1 MAMMNFSYVP
11 KIAAI
16 NADFIWYVSPVPSAK
31 EIVLNDIKDPAVAN
45 SPLVFPTAAD
55 IAKTHPY
62 KVFKD
67 SAEEEEWNSIWEPV
81 FAS

>member
-1 MAMMNFSYVP
+1 MMWMNFAYTP
-11 KIAAI
+11 KIAAEE
-16 NADFIWYVSPVPSAK
+16 ADFIWYVSPVPSARQ
-31 EIVLNDIKDPAVAN
+31 IVLNQIKDPVVAN

-81 FAS
+81 FT

>member
-1 MAMMNFSYVP
+1 MPQNDSMLLPPPPPQAM
-11 KIAAI
+11 
-16 NADFIWYVSPVPSAK
+16 
-31 EIVLNDIKDPAVAN
+31 AN
-45 SPLVFPTAAD
+45 SPLVFPSAAD

-81 FAS
+81 YSS